1 MLGLIKKKANTLLG
15 IDISSTSVKL
25 LELSRSGGRYKVE
38 AYAVE
43 PLPPN
48 AVVEKNI
55 VELEGVGQALSRV
68 LVKAKT
74 NLKSAV
80 VAVAGSAVI
89 TKTIEM
95 EAGLSE
101 DELEN
106 QLKIEADQYI
116 PYPLEEVAI
125 DFEVQGLSARN
136 PERVDVLL
144 AACRKENVEVREAA
158 LALAGLTAKVVD
170 VEAYALERS
179 YALLSSQLGA
189 DTDQLTVA
197 VVDIGATMTTLS
209 VLHNGRTIYTRE
221 QLFGGRQLTEE
232 IQRRYG
238 LSVEEAGLAKKQ
250 GGLPDDYD
258 SEVLRP
264 FKDAVVQQVS
274 RSLQFFFAAG
284 QFNDVDYIVLAGG
297 TASIQDLDRLI
308 QQKIGTPTLVAN
320 PFADMALNGKVN
332 AGRPGQRRSGVDD
345 RLRPGVEEFRLMA
358 RINLLPWREELREQ
372 RKQQFLVILG
382 GVLVASAALVF
393 LGDQY
398 FTAAIENQNARN
410 DFLRK
415 EIVVLDARIKEI
427 SELKSRRQQLLERM
441 KIIQDLQGNR
451 PIIGR
456 VFDQLVRTLP
466 DGVYFT
472 DLKMTGKNIAIAG
485 AAESNNRVSNL
496 MRNMDASEWLTAPTL
511 NEVKAVTQGAVDQA
525 NVFQLTVQQTQ
536 PGEEDAKAKHGVAQG
551 AKK

>member
-1 MLGLIKKKANTLLG
+1 
-15 IDISSTSVKL
+15 
-25 LELSRSGGRYKVE
+25 
-38 AYAVE
+38 
-43 PLPPN
+43 
-48 AVVEKNI
+48 
-55 VELEGVGQALSRV
+55 
-68 LVKAKT
+68 
-74 NLKSAV
+74 
-80 VAVAGSAVI
+80 
-89 TKTIEM
+89 
-95 EAGLSE
+95 
-101 DELEN
+101 
-106 QLKIEADQYI
+106 
-116 PYPLEEVAI
+116 
-125 DFEVQGLSARN
+125 
-136 PERVDVLL
+136 
-144 AACRKENVEVREAA
+144 
-158 LALAGLTAKVVD
+158 
-170 VEAYALERS
+170 
-179 YALLSSQLGA
+179 
-189 DTDQLTVA
+189 
-197 VVDIGATMTTLS
+197 
-209 VLHNGRTIYTRE
+209 
-221 QLFGGRQLTEE
+221 
-232 IQRRYG
+232 
-238 LSVEEAGLAKKQ
+238 
-250 GGLPDDYD
+250 
-258 SEVLRP
+258 
-264 FKDAVVQQVS
+264 
-274 RSLQFFFAAG
+274 
-284 QFNDVDYIVLAGG
+284 
-297 TASIQDLDRLI
+297 
-308 QQKIGTPTLVAN
+308 
-320 PFADMALNGKVN
+320 
-332 AGRPGQRRSGVDD
+332 
-345 RLRPGVEEFRLMA
+345 MA

-536 PGEEDAKAKHGVAQG
+536 PGEEDAKAKQGLRKEPRNESGQFPGKSAQDRYQRSRPEQHRFLAGGGQGHRLRAADRGGPG
-551 AKK
+551 AGLQLPSE